1 MGIAG
6 NAWRSLPSGGTS
18 SILGVCQGTTFEP
31 VEAPMR
37 SNIFRKLRRS
47 VAALL
52 FVAATGG
59 AFVFAGPAAA
69 QQSMAGSEKIW
80 NALKGDV
87 LGDRPILLDTGLI
100 RIEAPKRAQ
109 DAALVPVDIYID
121 PAKAA
126 GVKTV
131 TMVIDVNPAPV
142 AATFQLGKD
151 SGVTHLATRV
161 RVNDY
166 SWLRVIAETD
176 SGELHMSQTFVKASG
191 GCSAPAVKNSKEALA
206 SMGQMKLR
214 QFAPPKE
221 SMTKAQELQLLIR
234 HPNNSGLQRDPLT
247 QYFIPAH
254 FVQNLSIS
262 QGDRLILSMEG
273 GISISEDPNFR
284 FDFAVH
290 GTDDIQVEAVDTDGK
305 VFTDKWPLDPTGL

>member
-6 NAWRSLPSGGTS
+6 NAWRSLPSGRTG
-18 SILGVCQGTTFEP
+18 SILGMCQGTTFEP

-47 VAALL
+47 VAAIL
-52 FVAATGG
+52 FVAAAGG
-59 AFVFAGPAAA
+59 VLVFAGPAAA

-166 SWLRVIAETD
+166 SWLRVIADTD

-191 GCSAPAVKNSKEALA
+191 GCSARRSRTRKRRWPDGADE
-206 SMGQMKLR
+206 LR

-221 SMTKAQELQLLIR
+221 SMTKAQELQLMIR

>member
-1 MGIAG
+1 M
-6 NAWRSLPSGGTS
+6 
-18 SILGVCQGTTFEP
+18 Q
-31 VEAPMR
+31 
-37 SNIFRKLRRS
+37 SNVFRKLRRS
-47 VAALL
+47 VAAL
-52 FVAATGG
+52 FFAAAAGG
-59 AFVFAGPAAA
+59 TLVGLSEPAAA

-80 NALKGDV
+80 AALKGDV
-87 LGDRPILLDTGLI
+87 LGDRPVLLDTGLI

-126 GVKTV
+126 GVKKV

-142 AATFQLGKD
+142 AATFQIGKD
-151 SGVTHLATRV
+151 AGVTHLATRV

-191 GCSAPAVKNSKEALA
+191 GCSAPAVKNSKDALA

-214 QFAPPKE
+214 QFVPPAE
-221 SMTKAQELQLLIR
+221 ETMTKAQELQLMIR

-254 FVQNLSIS
+254 FVQNLSIL

-290 GTDDIQVEAVDTDGK
+290 GTDDIRVEAIDTEGK

>member
-1 MGIAG
+1 
-6 NAWRSLPSGGTS
+6 
-18 SILGVCQGTTFEP
+18 
-31 VEAPMR
+31 MR

-47 VAALL
+47 VATFL
-52 FVAATGG
+52 VAAVAGSALIG
-59 AFVFAGPAAA
+59 LAGPSAA

-80 NALKGDV
+80 AALKGDV

-126 GVKTV
+126 GVKKV

-151 SGVTHLATRV
+151 AGVTHLATRV
-161 RVNDY
+161 RVDDY
-166 SWLRVIAETD
+166 SYLRVIAETD

-191 GCSAPAVKNSKEALA
+191 GCSAPAVKNSKDALA
-206 SMGQMKLR
+206 SMGKMKLR
-214 QFAPPKE
+214 QFVPPAE
-221 SMTKAQELQLLIR
+221 ETMTKAQELQLMIR

-262 QGDRLILSMEG
+262 QGDRLILAMEG

-290 GTDDIQVEAVDTDGK
+290 GTDDIRVEAIDTDGK

>member
-1 MGIAG
+1 MTG
-6 NAWRSLPSGGTS
+6 
-18 SILGVCQGTTFEP
+18 SILDACQGTTFEP
-31 VEAPMR
+31 VEAPMQ
-37 SNIFRKLRRS
+37 SNVFRKLRRS
-47 VAALL
+47 VATL
-52 FVAATGG
+52 FVAAAAGG
-59 AFVFAGPAAA
+59 ALVCAGPAAA

-80 NALKGDV
+80 AALKGDV

-126 GVKTV
+126 GVKKV

-142 AATFQLGKD
+142 AATFQIGKD
-151 SGVTHLATRV
+151 AGVTHLATRV

-166 SWLRVIAETD
+166 SWLRVIAETE

-221 SMTKAQELQLLIR
+221 SMTKAQELQLMIR

-254 FVQNLSIS
+254 FVQNLSIV

-290 GTDDIQVEAVDTDGK
+290 GTDDIRVEAVDTDGK

>member
-1 MGIAG
+1 M
-6 NAWRSLPSGGTS
+6 
-18 SILGVCQGTTFEP
+18 Q
-31 VEAPMR
+31 

-47 VAALL
+47 VATLL
-52 FVAATGG
+52 VAAATGS
-59 AFVFAGPAAA
+59 ALVCLAGPSAA

-80 NALKGDV
+80 AALKGDV

-109 DAALVPVDIYID
+109 DAALVPVDIYLD
-121 PAKAA
+121 PAKAS
-126 GVKTV
+126 GVKKV
-131 TMVIDVNPAPV
+131 TMVIDVNPSPV
-142 AATFQLGKD
+142 AATFHIGKD
-151 SGVTHLATRV
+151 AGVTHLATRV
-161 RVNDY
+161 RVDDY
-166 SWLRVIAETD
+166 SWLRVIAETE

-221 SMTKAQELQLLIR
+221 SMTKAQELQLMIR

-254 FVQNLSIS
+254 FVQNLSIL
-262 QGDRLILSMEG
+262 QGERLILSMEG

-290 GTDDIQVEAVDTDGK
+290 GTDDIRVEAVDTDGK